1 MVNTSIDE
9 HLTQFETWLAAN
21 QTFLIDSAINL
32 AFAFVIIIIGFIIAR
47 IAAKIVIRLMDARAI
62 DSTVSQFV
70 STLARYAIITFTL
83 IAALGHIGVQT
94 ASVIAV
100 LGAAGLAVGLALQG
114 SLANFAAGVIL
125 VTFRPFRV
133 GEFITFGAV
142 SGTITSIHI
151 FSTTMST
158 ADGKMVVVPNGKV
171 IAGEIINFSREPN
184 RRLDMTVSVGYD
196 SDIDRVKVVLTEV
209 IDKDPRILKNL
220 GITVRLNEM
229 AASSLNFVVRV
240 WVKNGDFG
248 DVNFDLLE
256 NFKRALDAN
265 KINLPYP
272 QMDVH
277 LYRSAEPTSPSP
289 R

>member
-1 MVNTSIDE
+1 MNNTGIED
-9 HLTQFETWLAAN
+9 HLTQFESWLSAN
-21 QTFLIDSAINL
+21 KNFLIDSAINL
-32 AFAFVIIIIGFIIAR
+32 VIAFVIIIIGFIIAR
-47 IAAKIVIRLMDARAI
+47 IVAKIIIRVMDARAI
-62 DSTVSQFV
+62 DATVSQFV
-70 STLARYAIITFTL
+70 SALARYAIITFTV
-83 IAALGHIGVQT
+83 IAALSHVGVQT

-114 SLANFAAGVIL
+114 SLSNFAAGVIL

-142 SGTITSIHI
+142 SGTIKSIQI
-151 FSTTMST
+151 FSTTMVT

-184 RRLDMTVSVGYD
+184 RRLDMIISVGYD
-196 SDIDRVKVVLTEV
+196 SDIDRVKAVLNEV

-256 NFKRALDAN
+256 GFKRALDAN
-265 KINLPYP
+265 EINLPYP

-277 LYRSAEPTSPSP
+277 LYRNAE
-289 R
+289 